1 MQTNVQAEQWM
12 AIYTKP
18 RAEKKVAERLA
29 ERGFKVYCPTYTTL
43 RQWSDR
49 KKKVILPAIPSYVF
63 IRIQENLR
71 WEILKDPAAL
81 NFVFWQ
87 GKPAVL
93 RDEHIKAFQRFM
105 GELSDTSTVNM
116 ADLTSGDRVLI
127 KKGNFDG
134 TEANVLKINKKD
146 ITLILPE
153 LGIKLVCLHEDI
165 DTL

>member
-1 MQTNVQAEQWM
+1 M

-29 ERGFKVYCPTYTTL
+29 DRGYEVYCPTYTTL

-49 KKKVILPAIPSYVF
+49 KKKVTLPAIPSYVF

-71 WEILKDPAAL
+71 WEVLKDTAAL

-93 RDEHIKAFQRFM
+93 RDEHIEAFRRFM

-134 TEANVLKINKKD
+134 TEANILKINKKD
-146 ITLILPE
+146 ITLLLPE
-153 LGIKLVCLHEDI
+153 LGIKLVCQHEDI
-165 DTL
+165 DTLNQ